1 MTAEPYYRD
10 DFVTLW
16 LGDARELTAWREGVG
31 LIVTDPPYGIGWSR
45 GENTNAYS
53 KPHAGILN
61 DEDTGCRD
69 EVLALLPGVPGIV
82 FGSFYAP
89 YPADVA
95 QVLVWHK
102 PDDAGVVG
110 SVTGYRRDAEPVFL
124 TGPWPPRKVRWPSVL
139 RSNQRSIKAVTV
151 KAGHPHTKPV
161 DLLQGLIER
170 APVDPSAIVADP
182 FAGSGSTLVAA
193 KRIGRRAVGVELSE
207 EYAET
212 AAKRLA
218 QEALVFPPH
227 PEPTAS
233 PEPGHVAQEL
243 FG

>member
-1 MTAEPYYRD
+1 MTAPEPYYRD

-69 EVLALLPGVPGIV
+69 QVLALLPGVPGIV

-89 YPADVA
+89 FPADVA

-102 PDDAGVVG
+102 P
-110 SVTGYRRDAEPVFL
+110 
-124 TGPWPPRKVRWPSVL
+124 PWPSRKVRWPSVL

-151 KAGHPHTKPV
+151 KTGHPHTKPV

-170 APVDPSAIVADP
+170 APVPSSVIVADP

-193 KRIGRRAVGVELSE
+193 KRCPTCAPYVDHPAFVAGQARAASGQASLGRG
-207 EYAET
+207 
-212 AAKRLA
+212 
-218 QEALVFPPH
+218 
-227 PEPTAS
+227 
-233 PEPGHVAQEL
+233 
-243 FG
+243 